1 MYRADVY
8 VAGANDGS
16 AALAAW
22 AECSLLI
29 MHGDAAAAA
38 KSSSA
43 RSQSVTVVSE
53 AGGEPLCAGGWAT
66 IPAPQKKPQLA
77 MEEQQRPPRPSRTA
91 IRAKTN
97 SFELLR
103 LLPPPVSPT
112 LGVGTEL
119 EIVEPLLQQAK
130 EGVGRKS
137 SRPGSPAPRKKKQG
151 HDVQRRRS
159 DQHRGHPGPEK
170 PSGGGK
176 HNRSSG
182 DSGDY
187 RRLTKPSYLFHQ
199 KNSDCRKPDPWG
211 DSSVRGFRGGMTCN
225 ACDVVAR
232 ALRDQEQ
239 VQVGDLADLVRV
251 VAKAPEWAH
260 VQAMQ
265 RPSMFYLWELYW
277 DAEVAY
283 RHVAR
288 AFASVRKEKKGED
301 ARAEVLLH
309 ASTSSAIER
318 ADEGG
323 AEESPAAAAAPVTL
337 FVRNDAGRTRTV
349 HIELR
354 ASVAEL
360 EEAVRRKVRGTEEMR
375 LCAVGGPPLVA
386 ARGLT
391 LAECG
396 IRADSS
402 LQLLGRLPGGGGELV
417 LDGRTYA
424 AGDDGRLDR
433 RFIDQNY

>member
-29 MHGDAAAAA
+29 MHADAAAAA
-38 KSSSA
+38 QSSSA
-43 RSQSVTVVSE
+43 RSQCVTVVSE
-53 AGGEPLCAGGWAT
+53 AGGEPLCAGGWTT

-137 SRPGSPAPRKKKQG
+137 NRPGNPAPRKKKQG

-176 HNRSSG
+176 HRSSG

-211 DSSVRGFRGGMTCN
+211 DGSVRGFHGGMPCK
-225 ACDVVAR
+225 AGDAVAR

-239 VQVGDLADLVRV
+239 VQVGDLVRA

-301 ARAEVLLH
+301 ARVEGLLH
-309 ASTSSAIER
+309 ASTSSAIDR

-323 AEESPAAAAAPVTL
+323 AEEGAAAAAPVTL
-337 FVRNDAGRTRTV
+337 FVRTGAGRTRTV
-349 HIELR
+349 RIELR

-360 EEAVRRKVRGTEEMR
+360 EEAIRRKVPGTEEMR
-375 LCAVGGPPLVA
+375 LCAVGGGP
-386 ARGLT
+386 
-391 LAECG
+391 
-396 IRADSS
+396 SS
-402 LQLLGRLPGGGGELV
+402 RR
-417 LDGRTYA
+417 DG
-424 AGDDGRLDR
+424 
-433 RFIDQNY
+433 

>member
-8 VAGANDGS
+8 VAGANDGT

-38 KSSSA
+38 QSSSA

-170 PSGGGK
+170 PSGGSK
-176 HNRSSG
+176 HRSSG
-182 DSGDY
+182 D
-187 RRLTKPSYLFHQ
+187 F
-199 KNSDCRKPDPWG
+199 
-211 DSSVRGFRGGMTCN
+211 SSRSLLLGHRF
-225 ACDVVAR
+225 
-232 ALRDQEQ
+232 
-239 VQVGDLADLVRV
+239 
-251 VAKAPEWAH
+251 AH
-260 VQAMQ
+260 V
-265 RPSMFYLWELYW
+265 PCIF
-277 DAEVAY
+277 
-283 RHVAR
+283 
-288 AFASVRKEKKGED
+288 
-301 ARAEVLLH
+301 
-309 ASTSSAIER
+309 
-318 ADEGG
+318 
-323 AEESPAAAAAPVTL
+323 
-337 FVRNDAGRTRTV
+337 
-349 HIELR
+349 
-354 ASVAEL
+354 
-360 EEAVRRKVRGTEEMR
+360 
-375 LCAVGGPPLVA
+375 
-386 ARGLT
+386 GLT
-391 LAECG
+391 FHINMSPSGMNMTKHSKHCLWSS
-396 IRADSS
+396 IRMRAVPTPEKIRCCS
-402 LQLLGRLPGGGGELV
+402 
-417 LDGRTYA
+417 T
-424 AGDDGRLDR
+424 
-433 RFIDQNY
+433 